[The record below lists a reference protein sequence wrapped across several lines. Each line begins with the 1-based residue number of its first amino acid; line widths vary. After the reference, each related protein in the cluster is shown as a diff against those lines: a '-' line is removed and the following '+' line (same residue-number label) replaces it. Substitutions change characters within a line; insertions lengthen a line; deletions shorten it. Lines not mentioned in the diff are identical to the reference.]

1 MTIRD
6 TIQKA
11 TATLVAFTLSCAMLP
26 YMAYAEEAQ
35 LPIDS
40 ATGTINVTDT
50 KIPRHLP
57 NCDGTDG
64 NSPQDLTTCPSCAQ
78 QFYACQVNESR
89 IYVDEDGN
97 EVPEDSEN
105 VYSVKF
111 ICPEC
116 GASLIE
122 GADSNAGIEP
132 LAVAAAISVT
142 VPLVVTFGGSEG
154 YDISNPQPSIE
165 ASTAFRNAGNSAI
178 QITRIQTE
186 EYTEGSVR
194 AVLSDTGF
202 MQGDSYTV
210 TAQQISGNDTPL
222 EDQTLYSLYPE
233 GQPEKAVNIKYKDGD
248 YYGGITQGATNNT
261 QNYFGDTF
269 IIGADSALNCVCR
282 LNLTNSY
289 EVPGANALVKQ
300 EKADGGKTV
309 QPLSK
314 VKYTIITYVPA
325 GHGNETLSEENSF
338 YLKDQLTNQI
348 YNAQD
353 VKGHAQ
359 DISNNGKNSLYYG
372 MYSGYVRTYR
382 PYVCKLRLN
391 DRIEY
396 DLNVIGLLHDTL
408 SNGMGKAGLTF
419 QMKDT
424 LYRTVLP
431 MHNSMQTDGWG
442 GWGQSDLRADM
453 NEESGE
459 IYQLLPTELTN
470 LVATV
475 NKEYGPT
482 SSSKSPFVSISQDKF
497 FIASLQELAGAVS
510 NYSDSHLYAA
520 DYLWLYKEGYQYEY
534 YASKLPASNMLDGD
548 GEVMQ
553 KSERLGNGPVDWW
566 QRSIYAISLNYD
578 VKSFYYVNV
587 DGNYNVGMESYLANY
602 VCPCFCF

>member
-26 YMAYAEEAQ
+26 CMAYAEEAQ

-40 ATGTINVTDT
+40 ATGTVNVTDS
-50 KIPRHLP
+50 KVPRHLP

-116 GASLIE
+116 GANLIE
-122 GADSNAGIEP
+122 GADPNAGIAP
-132 LAVAAAISVT
+132 LAAAAVISVT
-142 VPLVVTFGGSEG
+142 VPLVVTFGGSDG
-154 YDISNPQPSIE
+154 YDISNPQPSLE
-165 ASTAFRNAGNSAI
+165 APITFRNAGYSAI

-186 EYTEGSVR
+186 EYEEGSVR

-222 EDQTLYSLYPE
+222 EEQTLYSLYPE

-248 YYGGITQGATNNT
+248 YYGGVTQSFANDT

-269 IIGADSALNCVCR
+269 IIGADSALNCISR

-314 VKYTIITYVPA
+314 VKYTITTYTPT
-325 GHGNETLSEENSF
+325 GHGSENLSATNQF
-338 YLKDQLTNQI
+338 YLRDRMTAQT

-353 VKGHAQ
+353 VKSHAQ
-359 DISNNGKNSLYYG
+359 DISKNGKNSLYYG
-372 MYSGYVRTYR
+372 MYSGHAYGFR
-382 PYVCKLRLN
+382 PYTCKAWLN
-391 DRIEY
+391 NRQICDF
-396 DLNVIGLLHDTL
+396 NVIGILHDSL

-419 QMKDT
+419 QMKG
-424 LYRTVLP
+424 VLP
-431 MHNSMQTDGWG
+431 YSASMNENIQSDDWG
-442 GWGQSDLRADM
+442 GWGQSDLRASM
-453 NEESGE
+453 NEESGD
-459 IYQLLPTELTN
+459 IYRLLPTELTN

-482 SSSKSPFVSISQDKF
+482 ISSTSPFVAVSQDKF
-497 FIASLQELAGAVS
+497 FIASLVELAGAVNGWKHS
-510 NYSDSHLYAA
+510 SSYA
-520 DYLWLYKEGYQYEY
+520 DMYLWLYKEGYQYEY
-534 YASKLPASNMLDGD
+534 YATVMPASDMVNGG

-553 KSERLGNGPVDWW
+553 KTDSPTGSGRPVDWW
-566 QRSIYAISLNYD
+566 QRSMFPMYRHVND
-578 VKSFYYVNV
+578 FYYVNA
-587 DGNYNVGMESYLANY
+587 DGNYNESIASTQMMY